1 VLGLSNSDF
10 NGQAVFRIICADTC
24 PYSLIENGNGLCMDW
39 VYLFNGAYFPSQPL
53 LLYGEYASLSK
64 SFLLVYG
71 FQG

>member
-1 VLGLSNSDF
+1 
-10 NGQAVFRIICADTC
+10 
-24 PYSLIENGNGLCMDW
+24 MDW